1 MGVFENIFLNPTTPT
16 TIEFTANIN
25 SELGDSDIQYEY
37 IDIDCFS
44 KIQTKENT
52 DILVYPNPN
61 KGVFNVNTN
70 ENTKMTVYNLNG
82 KIVFQED
89 LKMERIQFTFQFKK
103 ECILLILVMKRK
115 LTIKNYNTLSFI
127 FF

>member
-1 MGVFENIFLNPTTPT
+1 MILIFNTNIL
-16 TIEFTANIN
+16 ILIA
-25 SELGDSDIQYEY
+25 SL
-37 IDIDCFS
+37 

-103 ECILLILVMKRK
+103 ECILLILVMKEN
-115 LTIKNYNTLSFI
+115 LQ
-127 FF
+127 

>member
-1 MGVFENIFLNPTTPT
+1 MIASLTFK
-16 TIEFTANIN
+16 
-25 SELGDSDIQYEY
+25 Q
-37 IDIDCFS
+37 
-44 KIQTKENT
+44 KNT

-89 LKMERIQFTFQFKK
+89 LKNGKNSIYISIQEGMYFANFSNEKK
-103 ECILLILVMKRK
+103 
-115 LTIKNYNTLSFI
+115 TYNKKI
-127 FF
+127 IIH